1 MPTPDISDLS
11 SIEPPSNWS
20 LICRMLGLSWRYR
33 WACTQVV
40 LLQVMVVA
48 LGLGGLGLTG
58 VGIDLIGHE
67 LLAGETP
74 RKLPATF
81 AFAQHWSGTH
91 ILALIAASILAVALL
106 TAVLRYTAAIAVASL
121 SQRVLIQLRS
131 DVYDKLQRLSFRF
144 FDRSQSSS
152 IINRA
157 AGDVNAV
164 RQFVDGVI
172 VKVLTV
178 VLSLAVYV
186 AYMLSMHVPLT
197 LVCLATSPVL
207 WWAAARFSRA
217 VQPEYIKGGELVD
230 RMVLTLVENVQGI
243 SVVKG
248 FAREAQEIQK
258 FSTANRTICDQKFG
272 IFRKLSLFQPVMGFL
287 TQINMIVLLGYG
299 GHLVVTG
306 QLALGAGLF
315 VFANLLYE
323 FANQVGQITNIAN
336 SIQTSLMGAQR
347 VFEVL
352 DAPIEVISPLHPVRP
367 GRARGAIRFEH
378 VRFAY
383 KTGESVFDDL
393 CLEIAPGE
401 CVGLVGETGSGKS
414 TLLNLVP
421 RYYDVQ
427 KGNVFLDGIDVRRF
441 DLDELRRNIGI
452 VFQENFL
459 FSNTIEAN
467 IAFGHPGATPA
478 DIHRAAEIAAAQEFI
493 AELPDGY
500 STLIGEQGSNLSG
513 GQRQRLAIA
522 RALLLDPPILLLD
535 DATAAVDAETEHEIQ
550 QAIENAL
557 EGRTTILVSNRI
569 STLRRADRIVVL
581 EEGRIVETGTHAEL
595 MAGSGPYRRLAELQF
610 ADLLNDAPSA
620 SGLAS
625 PFKRA
630 DEVPA

>member
-1 MPTPDISDLS
+1 MPTSDISALS

-20 LICRMLGLSWRYR
+20 LISRMLGLSWRYR
-33 WACTQVV
+33 RGCTQVV
-40 LLQVMVVA
+40 FLHVVVVA
-48 LGLGGLGLTG
+48 LSLGALGLTG

-67 LLAGETP
+67 LQSPETP
-74 RKLPATF
+74 RHLPVPF
-81 AFAQHWSGTH
+81 RFAQDWPGTH
-91 ILALIAASILAVALL
+91 LLALIAGSILVVALV
-106 TAVLRYTAAIAVASL
+106 TAAMRYAAAIAVASL
-121 SQRVLIQLRS
+121 SQRVLVQLRS

-178 VLSLAVYV
+178 VLSLGVYV
-186 AYMLSMHVPLT
+186 AYMWSMHVPLT
-197 LVCLATSPVL
+197 LVCLATSPLL
-207 WWAAARFSRA
+207 WWAAARFSRK

-248 FAREAQEIQK
+248 FARESQEVEK
-258 FSTANRTICDQKFG
+258 FSAANRALCDQSYG
-272 IFRKLSLFQPVMGFL
+272 IFHKLAIFQPITGFM

-336 SIQTSLMGAQR
+336 SIQTSITGAQR

-352 DAPIEVISPLHPVRP
+352 DAPLEILSPLHPVRLE
-367 GRARGAIRFEH
+367 RARGSIRFEH

-383 KTGESVFDDL
+383 KAGEPVFEDL

-401 CVGLVGETGSGKS
+401 CVGVVGETGSGKS

-421 RYYDVQ
+421 RYYEVQ
-427 KGNVFLDGIDVRRF
+427 KGNVFLDGIDVRRL
-441 DLDELRRNIGI
+441 DLDDLRRNIGI

-459 FSNTIEAN
+459 FSNTVEAN
-467 IAFGHPGATPA
+467 IAFGHPGATDA
-478 DIHRAAEIAAAQEFI
+478 DIRRAAQIAAAHEFI
-493 AELPDGY
+493 RDMPDGY
-500 STLIGEQGSNLSG
+500 ATLLREQGSNLSG

-522 RALLLDPPILLLD
+522 RALLLDPPLLLLD
-535 DATAAVDAETEHEIQ
+535 DATASVDAQTEHEIQ
-550 QAIENAL
+550 KAIENAL
-557 EGRTTILVSNRI
+557 QGRTTIIVSNRI
-569 STLRRADRIVVL
+569 STLRRADRICVL
-581 EEGRIVETGTHAEL
+581 ERGGIVETGTHDEL
-595 MAGSGPYRRLAELQF
+595 LAGDGPYRRLAELQF
-610 ADLLNDAPSA
+610 GDLLN
-620 SGLAS
+620 
-625 PFKRA
+625 
-630 DEVPA
+630 E